1 MVRQLPDT
9 DFCHGCRLEP
19 AVATSVVRIVPRPVK
34 VSHVTSLTLP
44 VGFCLLACHAGSAL
58 AQDVP
63 ASAPSDVSTSA
74 TRVGPADAATID
86 SVDTLPPLSAVSTD
100 DGAFSALNPD
110 APLDPLP
117 DIGVDWPDLDT
128 PLAPLPDL
136 PPLAPVDSGDAIAAG
151 VDSPDGAAL
160 PADEFAGV
168 SDGGLTDLPDDPATG
183 LPAALPGVSD
193 GGETIVATGT
203 ADDPVTV
210 ASAESLRYS
219 VQLEGL
225 DGIRSRRFGARFD
238 GLSVLRQ
245 GQDDPANGA
254 QLNRRIVE
262 DGALL
267 DQMLRNEGYY
277 DATLVSDLRRNGER
291 LVITFA
297 IQSGPR
303 YTYSAV
309 NLIGIEAVGPA
320 EMARLVPTYGI
331 DPGEPITA
339 DGIVKAQASMTAE
352 MEENGYPFAQVGEEL
367 VTIDHDVR
375 TGVLDQ
381 PVTPGPRL
389 RFGQVIAEDGGLLG
403 AAHIQQIARFEPGE
417 WYRASSL
424 EDLRRA
430 IIATGLVSSV
440 TITPV
445 DSGDGS
451 TVDTRVALTP
461 GPLRTLSGGLG
472 YSTGEGLRAEASWEH
487 RNFWPPEGALIL
499 RGVVGTQEQLAGV
512 TFRRNNYRGRDRV
525 LTVQALASHLNRDAF
540 DARTALLSARL
551 ERTTTLIYQKR
562 WSWSA
567 GAELIATSERS
578 FDPLRNADVR
588 LEYFIAGVNGLATYD
603 RSNDLLDPTRGFRL
617 TARLAPEF
625 SFQGAP
631 FGYVRAQLDGSL
643 YHPFSQRVVLAG
655 RVRVGTIWGAPASAI
670 APSRRYY
677 AGGGSSVRG
686 YGYQQVGPQDINGDP
701 IGGKS
706 LLEVAVEARVRLGTF
721 SIVPFLDAGNIS
733 DNSLPGIGNLRV
745 GAGIG
750 VRYHSN
756 FGPIRVDVGTP
767 LNPRPGDSRIGV
779 YVSLGQA
786 F

>member
-1 MVRQLPDT
+1 M
-9 DFCHGCRLEP
+9 EP
-19 AVATSVVRIVPRPVK
+19 VAAISVSRIVPRPIYV
-34 VSHVTSLTLP
+34 LP
-44 VGFCLLACHAGSAL
+44 MKPVMLPLGLCVLACQAAPAFAQGNALPAPTQDETASVPVQNGEPPLGDAARIDAGPTAPDFATADPLLPLSTVS
-58 AQDVP
+58 AQDG
-63 ASAPSDVSTSA
+63 D
-74 TRVGPADAATID
+74 
-86 SVDTLPPLSAVSTD
+86 
-100 DGAFSALNPD
+100 FSALDPD
-110 APLDPLP
+110 APLAPLP

-136 PPLAPVDSGDAIAAG
+136 PPLSPLDSGDAIAVGDA
-151 VDSPDGAAL
+151 P
-160 PADEFAGV
+160 GV
-168 SDGGLTDLPDDPATG
+168 SDGGLTELVEDPATG
-183 LPAALPGVSD
+183 LPAALPDAGVSGD
-193 GGETIVATGT
+193 TLLATGT

-210 ASAESLRYS
+210 VSSDMLRYD
-219 VQLEGL
+219 VLLEGL
-225 DGIRSRRFGARFD
+225 DSIRSRRFSTRFD
-238 GLSVLRQ
+238 GLSVLKQ
-245 GQDDPANGA
+245 GEGDPANGA

-262 DGALL
+262 DTALL

-277 DATLVSDLRRNGER
+277 DATLVSDLRRNGDR
-291 LVITFA
+291 LNIVFA
-297 IQSGPR
+297 IQPGPR

-309 NLIGIEAVGPA
+309 NLIGLDAAGPV
-320 EMARLVPTYGI
+320 ESVRLLPTYGI

-339 DGIVKAQASMTAE
+339 DGIIKAQASMTSE
-352 MEENGYPFAQVGEEL
+352 MEENGYPFAMVGEEL

-381 PVTPGPRL
+381 PVTPGARL
-389 RFGQVIAEDGGLLG
+389 RFGAVIADDGGLLG
-403 AAHIQQIARFEPGE
+403 ARHLQRIARFEPGE

-440 TITPV
+440 NITPV
-445 DSGDGS
+445 ANPDGTS
-451 TVDTRVALTP
+451 VDTRVAITP
-461 GPLRTLSGGLG
+461 GPLRTLSGGIG
-472 YSTGEGLRAEASWEH
+472 YSSGEGFRAEASWEH
-487 RNFWPPEGALIL
+487 RNFFPPEGALIL
-499 RGVVGTQEQLAGV
+499 RGVAGTQEQLAGI
-512 TFRRNNYRGRDRV
+512 TFRRNNFRERDRV
-525 LTVQALASHLNRDAF
+525 LTLQALASHLNRDAF

-551 ERTTTLIYQKR
+551 EQTTTLIYQKL

-578 FDPLRNADVR
+578 FDPVRNADVR

-631 FGYVRAQLDGSL
+631 FGYVRAQLDGSM

-706 LLEVAVEARVRLGTF
+706 LLEVAVEARIRLGTF
-721 SIVPFLDAGNIS
+721 SIVPFVDAGNIS
-733 DNSLPGIGNLRV
+733 DSSLPGIGNLRV

-756 FGPIRVDVGTP
+756 FGPIRVDLGTP